1 MSYLNKKGD
10 NLMKINNTVQN
21 RYRMLVVGVF
31 TMLFAGVIYA
41 WSILKVPFAQELSYA
56 PSMLALNFTLTMCFF
71 CIGGLVSSVLVK
83 KFGTKPMIVV
93 SGALAG
99 LGFVLTSL
107 LNTNT
112 SLLLY
117 VTYALLAGLGIGM
130 AYIIIISTVNA
141 WFPDKRGLS
150 SGALMMGFGASSLV
164 LGNLADALFKSAFGW
179 RFTYVIIGIAIAV
192 VICLSALFIEKPDS
206 SVSFPSPKKISH
218 KREESFESRDYTSGE
233 MVKRFTFWRAFL
245 FLVFNTAV
253 GSAVIS
259 FARDLALS
267 VGAEAALATTLVGVL
282 AIFNGLGRIFT
293 GIVFD
298 KMGRR
303 FTMLAANL
311 LTIVAA
317 GMTLL
322 AVGIHSLPLCIIG
335 LCLTGMSYGASPT
348 VASAFTSA
356 FYGTKHFASNLGVVN
371 FNLMAASFIATACST
386 LQQSSGGYTA
396 PFILLLSLATAG
408 LVLNISIKKP

>member
-1 MSYLNKKGD
+1 
-10 NLMKINNTVQN
+10 MKIKNTVKN
-21 RYRMLVVGVF
+21 RALMLVVGVL
-31 TMLFAGVIYA
+31 TMLFAGIIYA
-41 WSILKVPFAQELSYA
+41 WSILKVPFAQELGYNVSTL
-56 PSMLALNFTLTMCFF
+56 SLNFTLTMCFF
-71 CIGGLVSSVLVK
+71 CLGGLFSSGLVK

-93 SGALAG
+93 SGILAG
-99 LGFVLTSL
+99 LGFVLTSFLTSQTSIL
-107 LNTNT
+107 LF
-112 SLLLY
+112 
-117 VTYALLAGLGIGM
+117 VTYALVSGLGIGM

-141 WFPDKRGLS
+141 WFPDRRGLS

-164 LGNLADALFKSAFGW
+164 LGNLANSLFASIGW
-179 RFTYVIIGIAIAV
+179 RMTYIAVGIAIAA
-192 VICLSALFIEKPDS
+192 VIALSAIFIEKPDAS
-206 SVSFPSPKKISH
+206 AQLPAPKLTAR
-218 KREESFESRDYTSGE
+218 KREESFEARDYTSGE
-233 MVKRFTFWRAFL
+233 MIKRFTFWRAFL

-267 VGAEAALATTLVGVL
+267 VGAEVALATTLVGVL
-282 AIFNGLGRIFT
+282 AMFNGLGRILT

-303 FTMLAANL
+303 FTMLAANV
-311 LTIVAA
+311 LTIFAA

-322 AVGIHSLPLCIIG
+322 AVSISSLPLCIIG

-356 FYGTKHFASNLGVVN
+356 FYGQKHFASNLGVVN
-371 FNLMAASFIATACST
+371 FNLMAASFIATACSS
-386 LQQSSGGYTA
+386 LQVASGGYTA
-396 PFILLLSLATAG
+396 PFVLLLSLALAG

>member
-1 MSYLNKKGD
+1 
-10 NLMKINNTVQN
+10 MKIKNTVEN
-21 RYRMLVVGVF
+21 RALMLVVGVF

-41 WSILKVPFAQELSYA
+41 WSILKVPFAQELGYGVSTL
-56 PSMLALNFTLTMCFF
+56 SLNFTLTMCFF
-71 CIGGLVSSVLVK
+71 CLGGLFSSGLVK

-93 SGALAG
+93 SGILAG
-99 LGFVLTSL
+99 LGFVLTSFLTEATSVL
-107 LNTNT
+107 LFI
-112 SLLLY
+112 
-117 VTYALLAGLGIGM
+117 TYALVSGLGIGM

-141 WFPDKRGLS
+141 WFPDRRGLS

-164 LGNLADALFKSAFGW
+164 LGNLANSLFASSIGW
-179 RFTYVIIGIAIAV
+179 RGTYIVIGVAIAV
-192 VICLSALFIEKPDS
+192 VIALSAIFIEKPDA
-206 SVSFPSPKKISH
+206 SVKLPAPKVTAR
-218 KREESFESRDYTSGE
+218 KREESFEARDYTSGE

-267 VGAEAALATTLVGVL
+267 VGAEVALATTLVGVL
-282 AIFNGLGRIFT
+282 AIFNGLGRILT

-303 FTMLAANL
+303 FTMLAANV

-322 AVGIHSLPLCIIG
+322 AVSINSLPLCIIG

-356 FYGTKHFASNLGVVN
+356 FYGQKHFASNLGVVN
-371 FNLMAASFIATACST
+371 FNLMAASFIATACAT

-396 PFILLLSLATAG
+396 PFVLLLSLAIAG
-408 LVLNISIKKP
+408 LALNISIKKP